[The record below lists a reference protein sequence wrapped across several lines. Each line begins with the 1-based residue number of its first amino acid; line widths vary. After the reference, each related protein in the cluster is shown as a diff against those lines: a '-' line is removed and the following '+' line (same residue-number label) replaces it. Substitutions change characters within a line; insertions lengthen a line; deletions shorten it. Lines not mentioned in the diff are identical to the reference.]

1 MRLTHIAVRDAMP
14 VRRFEVDDLADVVV
28 LAGPNGVGKTRLIE
42 AIVNSLRNPG
52 AGGAVTNS
60 HVAATNN
67 DEQDAWGKAALD
79 IAIPDDAQ
87 RLTQTLQVGRRRRKW
102 TSSLINFESDRSIRQ
117 LQPLQ
122 WSWDMPD
129 PNEESISWDLTYG
142 YMRDRFQDTIH
153 SMFRLVEQQ
162 KQSIATR
169 AIQLKRDGH
178 GTMQLGF
185 ADPMDDFKRVFEMLL
200 GPKKL
205 SDPQARLQK
214 LQYIQDGQVFDFES
228 LSSGER
234 EVVNIA
240 FDFQLRQPRDCI
252 VFFDEPE
259 LHLHPEL
266 SYKLLRTLRSIGERN
281 QFILSTHSPDVIS
294 ASLDQSVVF
303 VAPSKEG
310 ADGTFE
316 NQAIPVKES
325 DETNQALRL
334 LGQSIGIVAL
344 GKRIVLI
351 EGGESSIDKQTYGSI
366 VGGGHPGLVLVP
378 SGGKHV
384 IESFD
389 TVYNAVLSRSLWGV
403 EFFMLC
409 DGDSA
414 PPESETTIKAAS
426 EGRLRRLSRYHLE
439 NYFLDEQVW
448 AQVFQTMEPPESW
461 LRDPAAVR
469 AKLREIASGFVSY
482 AVALAASSSLRR
494 RVGNVDLMPKDVH
507 GKSSEETQALFKS
520 AASAELHR
528 VTTVLDG
535 DEVRLEVERFFATL
549 EVALEHDADEWK
561 VLIPGKQVLAVFAS
575 QAGISLPRAKTLYI
589 GQARENDQN
598 PFQEVIDLFDAMSPS
613 DEATNSAS

>member
-1 MRLTHIAVRDAMP
+1 MRLSAISIQDAMP
-14 VRRFEVDDLADVVV
+14 VRRFEVADLADTVVI
-28 LAGPNGVGKTRLIE
+28 AGPNGVGKTRLID
-42 AIVNSLRNPG
+42 AVVNALRSPG
-52 AGGAVTNS
+52 SAGPVVQARVVST
-60 HVAATNN
+60 TQT
-67 DEQDAWGKAALD
+67 ERDAWGKAELD
-79 IAIPDDAQ
+79 LTDPDDA
-87 RLTQTLQVGRRRRKW
+87 RLLTQTLQVGRKRRKW
-102 TSSLINFESDRSIRQ
+102 TSSLVNFESDRSIQQ

-122 WSWDMPD
+122 WAWDMPD
-129 PNEESISWDLTYG
+129 PDEESIGWDLTYG
-142 YMRDRFQDTIH
+142 RMRDRFQDTVH

-178 GTMQLGF
+178 DSMQLGF
-185 ADPMDDFKRVFEMLL
+185 VDPMTEFKRVFEMLL
-200 GPKKL
+200 GPKRL
-205 SDPQARLQK
+205 ADPQARLQK
-214 LQYIQDGQVFDFES
+214 LQYVQGDQTFDFDS

-303 VAPSKEG
+303 VAPSKESP
-310 ADGTFE
+310 DGSFE
-316 NQAIPVKES
+316 NQAIPVTES

-351 EGGESSIDKQTYGSI
+351 EGDESSLDKQTYGSI
-366 VGGGHPGLVLVP
+366 LGDRHPDLVLVP

-384 IESFD
+384 VESFD
-389 TVYNAVLSRSLWGV
+389 TVYEAVLNRTLWGV

-414 PPESETTIKAAS
+414 PPQSGIADRAVT

-448 AQVFQTMEPPESW
+448 SEAFAAFEPQDAW
-461 LRDPAAVR
+461 LRDPAQVR
-469 AKLREIASGFVSY
+469 AKLREIASQFVSY

-494 RVGNVDLMPKDVH
+494 KVGNVDLMPKNVH
-507 GKSSEETQALFKS
+507 GKSSTDTQVLFRTVAEAELGRVSAVLAGNEVRREVEETFTK
-520 AASAELHR
+520 
-528 VTTVLDG
+528 
-535 DEVRLEVERFFATL
+535 LET
-549 EVALEHDADEWK
+549 ALERDSDEWK
-561 VLIPGKQVLAVFAS
+561 ALIPGKQVLAVFAGHAHVS
-575 QAGISLPRAKTLYI
+575 IPRAKALYI
-589 GQARENDQN
+589 GQAAESEQS
-598 PFQEVIDLFDAMSPS
+598 PFQEIIDLFDALSSM
-613 DEATNSAS
+613 EGTE

>member
-1 MRLTHIAVRDAMP
+1 MRLSAISAQDAMP
-14 VRRFEVDDLADVVV
+14 VRRFEVADLADTVMI
-28 LAGPNGVGKTRLIE
+28 AGPNGVGKTRLID
-42 AIVNSLRNPG
+42 AVVNALRSPG
-52 AGGAVTNS
+52 AGGSVVQAEVVSTNQ
-60 HVAATNN
+60 A
-67 DEQDAWGKAALD
+67 EQDAWGKAELD
-79 IAIPDDAQ
+79 LTNPEGAR
-87 RLTQTLQVGRRRRKW
+87 RLTQMLQVGRKRTKW
-102 TSSLINFESDRSIRQ
+102 TSSLVNFESDRSIQQ

-122 WSWDMPD
+122 WAWDMPD
-129 PNEESISWDLTYG
+129 PDEESMGWDVTYG
-142 YMRDRFQDTIH
+142 RMRDRFQDTVH

-169 AIQLKRDGH
+169 AIQLKREGRDS
-178 GTMQLGF
+178 MQLGF
-185 ADPMDDFKRVFEMLL
+185 VDPMAEFKRVFEMLL
-200 GPKKL
+200 DPKRL
-205 SDPQARLQK
+205 ADPQARLQK
-214 LQYIQDGQVFDFES
+214 LQYIQGDQTFDFDS

-303 VAPSKEG
+303 VAPSKESV
-310 ADGTFE
+310 DGSFE
-316 NQAIPVKES
+316 NQAIPVTES

-351 EGGESSIDKQTYGSI
+351 EGEESSLDKQTYGSI
-366 VGGGHPGLVLVP
+366 LGDRHPDLVLVP

-384 IESFD
+384 VESFD
-389 TVYNAVLSRSLWGV
+389 TVYQAVLNRMLWGV

-414 PPESETTIKAAS
+414 PPHSGTTDRAVT

-448 AQVFQTMEPPESW
+448 SETFATFEPPESW
-461 LRDPAAVR
+461 LRDPAQVR

-494 RVGNVDLMPKDVH
+494 KVGNVDLMPKDVH
-507 GKSSEETQALFKS
+507 GKSSADTQALFRTV
-520 AASAELHR
+520 AEAELGR
-528 VTTVLDG
+528 VSAVLTG
-535 DEVRLEVERFFATL
+535 DEVRREVEETFTKL
-549 EVALEHDADEWK
+549 ETALERDSDEWK
-561 VLIPGKQVLAVFAS
+561 ALIPGKQVLAVFAA
-575 QAGISLPRAKTLYI
+575 QAQVSLPRAKTLYI
-589 GQARENDQN
+589 GQAAKSQQN
-598 PFQEVIDLFDAMSPS
+598 PFQEIIDLFDALSSTP
-613 DEATNSAS
+613 EAQ

>member
-1 MRLTHIAVRDAMP
+1 MRLMHIAVRDVMP
-14 VRRFEVDDLADVVV
+14 VRQFEVGELADVVV

-42 AIVNSLRNPG
+42 AIVGSLRNPG
-52 AGGAVTNS
+52 SGGSVTS
-60 HVAATNN
+60 AEVEATNK
-67 DEQDAWGKAALD
+67 DERDAWGKTTLD
-79 IAIPDDAQ
+79 LTVPEDAQ
-87 RLTQTLQVGRRRRKW
+87 QLTQTLQVGRRRRKW
-102 TSSLINFESDRSIRQ
+102 TSSLVNFESDRSIRQ

-129 PNEESISWDLTYG
+129 PDEETISWDQTYG

-162 KQSIATR
+162 KQSIATS
-169 AIQLKRDGH
+169 AIRLKREGRD
-178 GTMQLGF
+178 TMKLGF
-185 ADPMDDFKRVFEMLL
+185 TDPMDEFKRVFDMLL

-205 SDPQARLQK
+205 ADPQARLQK
-214 LQYIQDGQVFDFES
+214 LQYIQDGQTFDFDS

-303 VAPSKEG
+303 VAPSKETS
-310 ADGTFE
+310 DGTFE

-351 EGGESSIDKQTYGSI
+351 EGAESSIDKQTYGSI
-366 VGGGHPGLVLVP
+366 LGDRHPGLVLVP

-389 TVYNAVLSRSLWGV
+389 TVYHAVLNRTLWGV
-403 EFFMLC
+403 DFFMVC

-414 PPESETTIKAAS
+414 PPESDTTVRASS

-448 AQVFQTMEPPESW
+448 ARAFQAMDPPESW

-494 RVGNVDLMPKDVH
+494 KVGNVDLMPKDVH
-507 GKSSEETQALFKS
+507 GKTSVETQALFKS
-520 AASAELHR
+520 AAEAELQR
-528 VTTVLDG
+528 VSSILDG
-535 DEVRLEVERFFATL
+535 DEVRQEVEGVFATL
-549 EVALEHDADEWK
+549 ETALEQDSDDWK
-561 VLIPGKQVLAVFAS
+561 ALIPGKQVLAVFAGK
-575 QAGISLPRAKTLYI
+575 AGISLPRAKALYV
-589 GQARENDQN
+589 GEALKSEQS
-598 PFQEVIDLFDAMSPS
+598 PFQEIIELFDAMSQ
-613 DEATNSAS
+613 

>member
-1 MRLTHIAVRDAMP
+1 MRLSAISAQDAMP
-14 VRRFEVDDLADVVV
+14 VRRFEGADLADTVMI
-28 LAGPNGVGKTRLIE
+28 AGPNGVGKTRLID
-42 AIVNSLRNPG
+42 AVVNALRSPG
-52 AGGAVTNS
+52 AGGSVVQAEVVSTNQ
-60 HVAATNN
+60 A
-67 DEQDAWGKAALD
+67 EQDAWGKAELD
-79 IAIPDDAQ
+79 LTNPEGAR
-87 RLTQTLQVGRRRRKW
+87 RLTQMLQVGRKRTKW
-102 TSSLINFESDRSIRQ
+102 TSSLVNFESDRSIQQ

-122 WSWDMPD
+122 WAWDMPD
-129 PNEESISWDLTYG
+129 PDEESMGWDVTYG
-142 YMRDRFQDTIH
+142 RMRDRFQDTVH

-169 AIQLKRDGH
+169 AIQLKREGRDS
-178 GTMQLGF
+178 MQLGF
-185 ADPMDDFKRVFEMLL
+185 VDPMAEFKRVFEMLL
-200 GPKKL
+200 DPKRL
-205 SDPQARLQK
+205 ADPQARLQK
-214 LQYIQDGQVFDFES
+214 LQYIQGDQTFDFDS

-303 VAPSKEG
+303 VAPSKESV
-310 ADGTFE
+310 DGSFE
-316 NQAIPVKES
+316 NQAIPVTES

-351 EGGESSIDKQTYGSI
+351 EGEESSLDKQTYGSI
-366 VGGGHPGLVLVP
+366 LGDRHPDLVLVP

-384 IESFD
+384 VESFD
-389 TVYNAVLSRSLWGV
+389 TVYQAVLNRMLWGV

-414 PPESETTIKAAS
+414 PPHSGTTDRAVT

-448 AQVFQTMEPPESW
+448 SETFATFEPPESW
-461 LRDPAAVR
+461 LRDPAQVR

-494 RVGNVDLMPKDVH
+494 KVGNVDLMPKDVH
-507 GKSSEETQALFKS
+507 GKSSADTQALFRTV
-520 AASAELHR
+520 AEAELGR
-528 VTTVLDG
+528 VSAVLTG
-535 DEVRLEVERFFATL
+535 DEVRREVEETFTKL
-549 EVALEHDADEWK
+549 ETALERDSDEWK
-561 VLIPGKQVLAVFAS
+561 ALIPGKQVLAVFAA
-575 QAGISLPRAKTLYI
+575 QAQVSLPRAKTLYI
-589 GQARENDQN
+589 GQAAKSQQN
-598 PFQEVIDLFDAMSPS
+598 PFQEIIDLFDALSS
-613 DEATNSAS
+613 R

>member
-1 MRLTHIAVRDAMP
+1 MI
-14 VRRFEVDDLADVVV
+14 
-28 LAGPNGVGKTRLIE
+28 AGPNGVGKTRLID
-42 AIVNSLRNPG
+42 AVVNALRSPG
-52 AGGAVTNS
+52 AGGSVVQAEVVSTNQ
-60 HVAATNN
+60 A
-67 DEQDAWGKAALD
+67 EQDAWGKAELD
-79 IAIPDDAQ
+79 LTNPEGAR
-87 RLTQTLQVGRRRRKW
+87 RLTQMLQVGRKRTKW
-102 TSSLINFESDRSIRQ
+102 TSSLVNFESDRSIQQ

-122 WSWDMPD
+122 WAWDMPD
-129 PNEESISWDLTYG
+129 PDEESMGWDVTYG
-142 YMRDRFQDTIH
+142 RMRDRFQDTVH

-169 AIQLKRDGH
+169 AIQLKREGRDS
-178 GTMQLGF
+178 MQLGF
-185 ADPMDDFKRVFEMLL
+185 VDPMAEFKRVFEMLL
-200 GPKKL
+200 DPKRL
-205 SDPQARLQK
+205 ADPQARLQK
-214 LQYIQDGQVFDFES
+214 LQYIQGDQTFDFDS

-303 VAPSKEG
+303 VAPSKESV
-310 ADGTFE
+310 DGSFE
-316 NQAIPVKES
+316 NQAIPVTES

-351 EGGESSIDKQTYGSI
+351 EGEESSLDKQTYGSI
-366 VGGGHPGLVLVP
+366 LGDRHPDLVLVP

-384 IESFD
+384 VESFD
-389 TVYNAVLSRSLWGV
+389 TVYQAVLNRMLWGV

-414 PPESETTIKAAS
+414 PPHSGTTDRAVT

-448 AQVFQTMEPPESW
+448 SETFATFEPPESW
-461 LRDPAAVR
+461 LRDPAQVR

-494 RVGNVDLMPKDVH
+494 KVGNVDLMPKDVH
-507 GKSSEETQALFKS
+507 GKSSADTQALFRTV
-520 AASAELHR
+520 AEAELGR
-528 VTTVLDG
+528 VSAVLTG
-535 DEVRLEVERFFATL
+535 DEVRREVEETFTKL
-549 EVALEHDADEWK
+549 ETALERDSDEWK
-561 VLIPGKQVLAVFAS
+561 ALIPGKQVLAVFAA
-575 QAGISLPRAKTLYI
+575 QAQVSLPRAKTLYI
-589 GQARENDQN
+589 GQAAKSQQN
-598 PFQEVIDLFDAMSPS
+598 PFQEIIDLFDALSSTP
-613 DEATNSAS
+613 EAQ